1 MAKVSPLQGNFNT
14 GEISPLLQGRVDAER
29 YKSALYICE
38 NYIPTIQGGLIRR
51 PGTMFTSEVKTS
63 TKATR
68 LIPFEFSTTQAYMI
82 EVGDLYMRFYK
93 DNALITLT
101 PKTIT
106 AATAANPVQIT
117 SASHGYSNGDRV
129 VISGILGMTELNN
142 REFIVAGSAANTFTL
157 TDVLGNAINGTA
169 FTAYT
174 SGGTVSKVYEIV
186 SPYPESTLFQIKF
199 TQSADVLYLTH
210 PSYPPKKLTRTAHT
224 TWTIATIDFQNGP
237 YLAENTTTTT
247 FTAGA
252 ATGVTTLTASAI
264 AGINNGQGFLSTD
277 VGRLV
282 RIKNGSAAGWA
293 KITGYTSTTI
303 VSITVQSAVPTAGVT
318 TWRMGLWSDTTGYPS
333 CVTFH
338 EDRLFLAGAA
348 ISAQRLDGSRSSDY
362 ENFASSDNDGTIT
375 SSHAVAF
382 AFNANDV
389 NVVRWMTSDEKGL
402 LAGTVGGEWNV
413 RPSTQSE
420 ALSPTNINAKRTT
433 SYGSANIQ
441 PVQVGKATMFIQ
453 RAGRKLREM
462 SYFYDVDGFRASD
475 LTVLSEHI
483 TGQGIVQIAYQKEP
497 QSIVWMVREDGALI
511 AMGYERD
518 IESFKVGWSR
528 HVIGGVS
535 DANNSPAIVESVAV
549 IPSSDGTRDEV
560 WIVVKRRIN
569 GITKRYVEYITKL
582 FDQSV
587 EQKDAYF
594 VDGGLT
600 YDVPLTITGATAA
613 NPVVITAVA
622 HGFSNGDSVLISGV
636 EGMTELN
643 DNSYTVAN
651 KTTNTFEL
659 SGINGTAY
667 TAYISGGQVRK
678 RVTTLSGLYHLE
690 GQTVSILAD
699 GAVQPDVTVSSG
711 RITLTASAATIQVG
725 FNYNSDGQMLRLEA
739 GSADG
744 TALGKT
750 RRTHRV
756 GFLLHRTLGFKIGMN
771 FDELDEV
778 TFRTSSDPMSRAPA
792 LFTGILSETIS
803 ADYDFENQIAW
814 RQDQPLPGMI
824 LAIMPQMVTQ
834 DRG

>member
-1 MAKVSPLQGNFNT
+1 MAKTSPLQGNFNT
-14 GEISPLLQGRVDAER
+14 GEISPLLFGRVDAER
-29 YKSALYICE
+29 YKSALSTCK

-51 PGTMFTSEVKTS
+51 PGSMFAGEVKTS

-93 DNALITLT
+93 DESIITLAA
-101 PKTIT
+101 KTIT

-117 SASHGYSNGDRV
+117 SAGHGFSNGDR
-129 VISGILGMTELNN
+129 IIIGGIIGMTELNN

-157 TDVLGNAINGTA
+157 TDTLGNAINGTA

-174 SGGTVSKVYEIV
+174 SGGTAAKIYEIV
-186 SPYPESTLFQIKF
+186 SPYPESALFQIKY
-199 TQSADVLYLTH
+199 TQSADVLYLCH
-210 PSYPPKKLTRTAHT
+210 PSYPTKKLTRTGHT
-224 TWTIATIDFQNGP
+224 SWTISTIAFQDGP
-237 YLAENTTTTT
+237 YLSQNTTATT

-252 ATGVTTLTASAI
+252 ATGVTTLTASAVT
-264 AGINNGQGFLSTD
+264 GINSNQGFLTTD

-282 RIKNGSAAGWA
+282 RIKNGTAAGWA
-293 KITGYTSTTI
+293 IITSFTSTTQ
-303 VSITVQSAVPTAGVT
+303 VGITVQSTIPTAGVT

-333 CVTFH
+333 CVVFH

-362 ENFASSDNDGTIT
+362 ENFAASDFDGTIT

-382 AFNANDV
+382 SFNANSV
-389 NVVRWMTSDEKGL
+389 NVVRWMSSDEKGL

-413 RPSTQSE
+413 RPSSQTE
-420 ALSPTNINAKRTT
+420 ALSPTNINAKPTT

-453 RAGRKLREM
+453 RAGKKIREM

-483 TGQGIVQIAYQKEP
+483 TGSGIVQIAFQKEP
-497 QSIVWMVREDGALI
+497 QSIVWLVRADGALI
-511 AMGYERD
+511 SMGYERD
-518 IESFKVGWSR
+518 IDSFKVGWAR
-528 HVIGGVS
+528 HQIGGVS
-535 DANNSPAIVESVAV
+535 DANGSAAIVESVAV
-549 IPSSDGTRDEV
+549 IPSPDGTRDEV

-569 GITKRYVEYITKL
+569 GMTKRYVEYLTTL
-582 FDQSV
+582 FDQLV

-600 YDVPLTITGATAA
+600 YDVPVTITGATAA
-613 NPVVITAVA
+613 NPVVITATA
-622 HGFSNGDSVLISGV
+622 HGFNNGDSVLISDV

-643 DNSYTVAN
+643 TNSYTVAN
-651 KTTNTFEL
+651 KTANTFEL

-667 TAYISGGQVRK
+667 TAYISGGEVRK
-678 RVTTLSGLYHLE
+678 RVTSISGLYHLE

-699 GAVQPDVTVSSG
+699 GAVQPDVTVSNG
-711 RITLTASAATIQVG
+711 KITLTALAATVQIG
-725 FNYNSDGQMLRLEA
+725 FNYESDGQMLRLEA
-739 GSADG
+739 GAQDG